1 MSGPDTLKREHQ
13 HKAFTII
20 ELLVVIAI
28 IGALTAISLPAI
40 KGISQAHTLSSA
52 SRQLLDDIGLAR
64 QYAIH
69 NRAVVHVLFV
79 PPVITNI
86 FPIAANTPELPKRLM
101 SGIYS
106 SYAIYAE
113 RTVGDQPGQ
122 PRPRYLSKWK
132 RLPEGVFIAPR
143 EFEDL
148 DFRLWDDVGT
158 TPIGRPF
165 LWDTLTDFPFPTLTN
180 NRVRLPHIAF
190 NPNGGI
196 MVEDDV
202 GQRHMSRDEVI
213 ELARGSILSARD
225 NSGNLIYFDVRES
238 PPNNSI
244 DNYNRIRID
253 GLTGRATLERPEIVP
268 PPSQVP

>member
-1 MSGPDTLKREHQ
+1 MSGQDTLKRELQ
-13 HKAFTII
+13 HAFTIV

-40 KGISQAHTLSSA
+40 KGIAQSHTVNSA

-79 PPVITNI
+79 PPSITNL
-86 FPIAANTPELPKRLM
+86 FPIAANTPQLPKRLM
-101 SGIYS
+101 GGIYS

-132 RLPEGVFIAPR
+132 SLPDGMFIAPR
-143 EFEDL
+143 EFTDL
-148 DFRLWDDVGT
+148 DWKDWDAVAT
-158 TPIGRPF
+158 TPLGRPF
-165 LWDTLTDFPFPTLTN
+165 LWDTLTKFPFPTLTN
-180 NRVRLPHIAF
+180 AAVQLPHIAF
-190 NPNGGI
+190 NPNGGLMI
-196 MVEDDV
+196 EDDV
-202 GQRHMSRDEVI
+202 GQRQFPRDEVI

-225 NSGNLIYFDVRES
+225 PNGNLIYFDVRES
-238 PPNNSI
+238 PPNNSVN
-244 DNYNRIRID
+244 NYNRIRID
-253 GLTGRATLERPEIVP
+253 GLTGRAHLERPEVGQPEATVP
-268 PPSQVP
+268 